1 MNNRMKLKYFYII
14 ISTILF
20 FVISCDSLEDSLEL
34 GTKDNLVGE
43 WQVSAYLNDQ
53 IVSEGFQL
61 DISNAGS
68 TGLDSITITE
78 SGFDFWNF
86 SVNAA
91 FDLHK
96 GVFYTQLSQCHSSDE
111 NIGIKIENGK
121 IIGSD
126 SIYFEIR
133 FEDDVNPFESVYKV
147 NGKRL
152 NQ

>member
-1 MNNRMKLKYFYII
+1 MKTNYILGI
-14 ISTILF
+14 ISAIILTM
-20 FVISCDSLEDSLEL
+20 VSCNRADERLDINLKNNIS
-34 GTKDNLVGE
+34 GE

-61 DISNAGS
+61 DISNVGS